1 MLLITS
7 IAPLFNKAVFDNDCN
22 TASWLLYHAMVLNTI
37 NHLALYICIAMQ
49 HNAGADLGLYRSSI
63 SQIQLLYNYDYVCN
77 TANHAYTYIGI
88 PCLKTM

>member
-1 MLLITS
+1 M
-7 IAPLFNKAVFDNDCN
+7 IA

-63 SQIQLLYNYDYVCN
+63 SQIQLLYKYV
-77 TANHAYTYIGI
+77 IQ
-88 PCLKTM
+88 LTMHIRI